1 MRDDLQSSCG
11 PKHQRSTTGRGVRR
25 LDFNQPTHK
34 RVSTNCQLRA
44 QPSPTKTDVFGV
56 RMTVQPLPVMPRCSQ
71 KPADPYATLEDES
84 LISTER
90 KPLET
95 ADEPP
100 LRASQEVRQSQTLF
114 QKLLRSPQYHYY

>member
-1 MRDDLQSSCG
+1 
-11 PKHQRSTTGRGVRR
+11 
-25 LDFNQPTHK
+25 
-34 RVSTNCQLRA
+34 
-44 QPSPTKTDVFGV
+44 
-56 RMTVQPLPVMPRCSQ
+56 MTVQALPVMPRGSH
-71 KPADPYATLEDES
+71 KPAEVYATLEDES

-114 QKLLRSPQYHYY
+114 HKLLRTPLYHNY